1 MRIKT
6 SIIFLSI
13 IFVIIF
19 FIFYKGL
26 QNPNIYTPSVNIKKN
41 IPSFEAKI
49 FGTNNTISSKEIF
62 KENKFYLMNVW
73 ASWCVPCQEEH
84 VFLINLSKEENLK
97 IIGLNYKDNIKKAQ
111 IFLNER
117 KNPYEIIISD
127 PNGIIAIEWGA
138 YGVPETFLISNKKV
152 IKKIIGPLNRNS
164 ALEIERLIQ

>member
-1 MRIKT
+1 
-6 SIIFLSI
+6 
-13 IFVIIF
+13 
-19 FIFYKGL
+19 
-26 QNPNIYTPSVNIKKN
+26 
-41 IPSFEAKI
+41 
-49 FGTNNTISSKEIF
+49 
-62 KENKFYLMNVW
+62 MNVW